1 MYVDVSVHVTYNNRP
16 SACHL
21 NFVILATYF
30 VLTCILYPV
39 EKRKETITDLPR
51 QGGQKKKMGEYS
63 EEFSSKIN
71 SIHVVPLIIL
81 DSYQHIFIHY
91 TFNFTHIYL
100 FC

>member
-1 MYVDVSVHVTYNNRP
+1 MYVDVSVTYNNRP
-16 SACHL
+16 SAYHL